1 MNRRW
6 EWIILSVRSLTVFE
20 ENIVVTV
27 LAKIVWSFF
36 QNCTCPFFFLRAL
49 QLTCVRLWQ
58 ILVKIM
64 FQSLLGSLL
73 NHPYLIH
80 YVHGNVLM
88 QHLSLICITSILTI
102 IYPLKYCSIY
112 GGSCC
117 NYSPKSFGSFGRNLV
132 KFKEK
137 NKDVIHQSRSVRI
150 GKNCAYCLEYRQRP
164 WAGE

>member
-6 EWIILSVRSLTVFE
+6 EWIILSVRSLTVFG

-27 LAKIVWSFF
+27 LAKLVWLFF
-36 QNCTCPFFFLRAL
+36 QKCTCPFFFLRAL

-58 ILVKIM
+58 ILVKM
-64 FQSLLGSLL
+64 FQSLLGRIL

-117 NYSPKSFGSFGRNLV
+117 NYSPKSFGMFW
-132 KFKEK
+132 KEF
-137 NKDVIHQSRSVRI
+137 SSV
-150 GKNCAYCLEYRQRP
+150 
-164 WAGE
+164 